1 VFIFG
6 ADVPRMNE
14 HYRLFG
20 LHFASELEI
29 AGLEPAKVGPVARSD
44 VTIRSGAVSPET
56 ETTEFLGMAVCATPA
71 GLYIEVP
78 EVARFRISD
87 GAEIIVD
94 LVSTDAASARDH
106 LLGTAMGAML
116 HQRGYLPLHANL
128 LAWNGRAYAFAGA
141 SGAGKSTLA
150 ARLQAQGYGFLSDDI
165 CAVDWDEA
173 GRPRAWPGI
182 PRLKLWRDALAELSM
197 DDTAL
202 RPLAWTADKFEAPV
216 PYSDN
221 GNPLPLAA
229 IYDLRE
235 EADDAPRGVHP
246 LAGVDAVNTLVAHT
260 YRRRLTDFEG
270 KSADYLR
277 RVLNVVGA
285 VPIFSL
291 RRRWGFDE
299 FDQELRN
306 IHQSVTAVDATQG
319 SSGTAPPEL
328 G

>member
-1 VFIFG
+1 LSD
-6 ADVPRMNE
+6 DVSRMTQ

-29 AGLEPAKVGPVARSD
+29 AGLEPAKVGPVAQPD
-44 VTIRSGAVSPET
+44 VRIRLGAVPPET
-56 ETTEFLGMAVCATPA
+56 MRTEFLGMAVRATPD
-71 GLYIEVP
+71 GLCIEVP
-78 EVARFRISD
+78 EIARFRISA
-87 GAEIIVD
+87 GAEIVVA
-94 LVSTDAASARDH
+94 LVAADPARARDH
-106 LLGTAMGAML
+106 LLGTAMGAVL

-128 LAWNGRAYAFAGA
+128 LAWNGRAYAFAGV

-165 CAVDWDEA
+165 CAVDWDAA

-197 DDTAL
+197 DEASL
-202 RPLAWTADKFEAPV
+202 RPLSWTTDKFEAPV

-235 EADDAPRGVHP
+235 ESDDARRGVHP
-246 LAGVDAVNTLVAHT
+246 LVGVDAVNTLVAHT

-277 RVLNVVGA
+277 RVLGLANA

-306 IHQSVTAVDATQG
+306 IHQSVTAVDALRS
-319 SSGTAPPEL
+319 SSGESSREL